1 MLRLNYTQQFLDQL
15 PPDGRPTLDQAL
27 ASWWYDSRPTGGLRL
42 NWTGYVVLVNDL
54 DIEYWQFDFAK
65 SGIPAWIY
73 LRLDHYLTAPYYMVD
88 NKKITSLMVFSSRD
102 AMMINLYGTVEKWIA
117 SLA

>member
-1 MLRLNYTQQFLDQL
+1 MLRLNYTRQILEQL
-15 PPDGRPTLDQAL
+15 PLNGRLALDQAL
-27 ASWWYDSRPTGGLRL
+27 VTWWYDSRHTGGLRL
-42 NWTGYVVLVNDL
+42 SWVGFTVLVNDL
-54 DIEYWQFDFAK
+54 DIEFWQFDFAK
-65 SGIPAWIY
+65 QGIPPWIY
-73 LRLDHYLTAPYYMVD
+73 LRLDQHLTAPYYMVD